1 MLTLVAET
9 CSGLRVNICAEPSR
23 AGVNMPTDRK
33 RLNSLADLVKVL
45 AQQGPGLGGGQVA
58 EFGHEVHL
66 PLGEH
71 AGRGPQLP
79 LPLGDG
85 FVLVL
90 DGGVQSFDGL
100 VELKQRPLL
109 LRKRRDKVSA

>member
-1 MLTLVAET
+1 MA
-9 CSGLRVNICAEPSR
+9 SRARVNVPK
-23 AGVNMPTDRK
+23 DRK
-33 RLNSLADLVKVL
+33 WLNSLADLVKVL
-45 AQQGPGLGGGQVA
+45 AQQGSGLGGRQVA

-90 DGGVQSFDGL
+90 DGCVQSFDGF
-100 VELKQRPLL
+100 VKLKQRPLL
-109 LRKRRDKVSA
+109 LKTSQQSGHMKKSASRGF

>member
-1 MLTLVAET
+1 MWTG
-9 CSGLRVNICAEPSR
+9 SGGALF
-23 AGVNMPTDRK
+23 
-33 RLNSLADLVKVL
+33 ADLIKVL
-45 AQQGPGLGGGQVA
+45 AQQGPGLGGRQVA

-79 LPLGDG
+79 LPLRDG

-90 DGGVQSFDGL
+90 DGGVESLNGFIK
-100 VELKQRPLL
+100 LKQRSLL
-109 LRKRRDKVSA
+109 LKTSKTN